1 MIQSNEDFI
10 KNYNEE
16 SNEGY
21 FIEAD
26 LQYHEKSYELHND
39 LPFLPERMKVE
50 KVKKLVTNL
59 NDKNEFVIHIRN
71 SKQPLSQRLILKKKI
86 LYRDKKPHNAWLKP
100 DSFIVHLKTDDIY
113 KDIAEDAKTR
123 FDTSNFEEDIP
134 LPRGKNKQ
142 VIGLMKDEL
151 G

>member
-26 LQYHEKSYELHND
+26 VQYHEKLYELHND

-59 NDKNEFVIHIRN
+59 HDKNEFVIHIRN
-71 SKQPLSQRLILKKKI
+71 SKQPLSQRLILKK
-86 LYRDKKPHNAWLKP
+86 N
-100 DSFIVHLKTDDIY
+100 FI
-113 KDIAEDAKTR
+113 E
-123 FDTSNFEEDIP
+123 
-134 LPRGKNKQ
+134 G
-142 VIGLMKDEL
+142 
-151 G
+151 